1 MERNVCF
8 ILDVGNGVERVGCGI
23 QPKVQL
29 PPPHW
34 QPVGKISFLY
44 GGRGAPWRNSTVSS
58 DNHLEINWSS
68 DQHHLNCF
76 QCCLSSVPGL
86 DGSHIPK
93 ANSQNHGSCCHGYSL
108 VIMSLTFSTW
118 WGFQSLQD
126 SSQDMAQNIVH
137 RPWGGTKGP
146 GLCLV
151 TKLVLFGLLWL
162 SSFVSASSHF
172 SELIPWLKFPPRRQ
186 VEAEVGTGRT
196 IGSCSVSNLYSINIR
211 LMTEMGEVYRLQRTR
226 DQISG

>member
-1 MERNVCF
+1 MGWRGW
-8 ILDVGNGVERVGCGI
+8 DVESS
-23 QPKVQL
+23 PKSNS
-29 PPPHW
+29 PHPTDNQW
-34 QPVGKISFLY
+34 ARSFLY
-44 GGRGAPWRNSTVSS
+44 GGRGAPWRNSTVNS

-86 DGSHIPK
+86 DGSHMPK
-93 ANSQNHGSCCHGYSL
+93 ANSQNCGSSCHGYSL

-137 RPWGGTKGP
+137 RPRGGTKGP

-151 TKLVLFGLLWL
+151 TKIVLFGLLWL

-172 SELIPWLKFPPRRQ
+172 SDWTYSL
-186 VEAEVGTGRT
+186 AEVSPQMTSGGWGWNREDHRVLLHFKSVLNKYHINDRNGRGLQAPEDQ
-196 IGSCSVSNLYSINIR
+196 GS
-211 LMTEMGEVYRLQRTR
+211 
-226 DQISG
+226 D